1 MGGHSRTAQID
12 ECSDQSDNHLQMEDG
27 MIDQRKVIIADL
39 LVALLLESWGEVGGH
54 LAERIAGCI
63 ADSGML

>member
-1 MGGHSRTAQID
+1 
-12 ECSDQSDNHLQMEDG
+12 MEDE
-27 MIDQRKVIIADL
+27 MIDQCVKQYITDL
-39 LVALLLESWGEVGGH
+39 LVTLLLESWGEVGGH